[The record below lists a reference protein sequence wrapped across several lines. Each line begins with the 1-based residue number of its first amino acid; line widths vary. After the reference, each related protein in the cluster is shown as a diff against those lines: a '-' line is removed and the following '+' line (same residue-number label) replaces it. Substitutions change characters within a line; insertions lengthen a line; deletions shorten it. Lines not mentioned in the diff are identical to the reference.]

1 MQTLNHLVPTLHLI
15 KYTHAT
21 IMRSQNTTNTGKKF
35 PYLSF
40 RQKKKI
46 THFSESESTTT
57 TTSNTPSLHSLA
69 TKWWSQESQE
79 GSIVRSDE
87 TVRKIMKT
95 AGWGFDQ
102 AVVDDE
108 GKVVE
113 KEGSLLTNAKRAV
126 EMLKQ
131 GGTKSDHWVV

>member
-21 IMRSQNTTNTGKKF
+21 IMRSQNTTNTGKSFSPTFFKKF
-35 PYLSF
+35 NTPF
-40 RQKKKI
+40 A
-46 THFSESESTTT
+46 ESESTTT
-57 TTSNTPSLHSLA
+57 PSTPSLHSLA

-102 AVVDDE
+102 AVLDDE

>member
-1 MQTLNHLVPTLHLI
+1 
-15 KYTHAT
+15 
-21 IMRSQNTTNTGKKF
+21 
-35 PYLSF
+35 
-40 RQKKKI
+40 
-46 THFSESESTTT
+46 
-57 TTSNTPSLHSLA
+57 
-69 TKWWSQESQE
+69 
-79 GSIVRSDE
+79 
-87 TVRKIMKT
+87 MKT